1 MDMIYSVLPRPP
13 ETVGRGIRKDGVRKT
28 ARRAKTRRSA
38 DGKDEYAEASTSF
51 LGTQKLMET
60 QERDHDDEAQRNR
73 EEVTSNFADSTTKS
87 AQEADVSA
95 EHDDSVTLRANS
107 QLEADLYSY
116 PSSNASISIG
126 LRSEDPTSIERPE
139 QDEVA
144 KTNTLNT
151 SSLNQST
158 APKFSTSTS
167 TSTSTSASV
176 SAKSSDSLGSK
187 MPAHVVT
194 QVTAKNQG
202 PAKKTIEENSEEP
215 KVELVELKAV
225 EPKIKEKVNPQ
236 KLATKSQGP
245 KLATEYGPGMK
256 SCPTGLAPAVPHLEV
271 EA

>member
-60 QERDHDDEAQRNR
+60 QERDHDDEDQRNR

-144 KTNTLNT
+144 KTNTLNLT
-151 SSLNQST
+151 FRT
-158 APKFSTSTS
+158 
-167 TSTSTSASV
+167 
-176 SAKSSDSLGSK
+176 
-187 MPAHVVT
+187 
-194 QVTAKNQG
+194 
-202 PAKKTIEENSEEP
+202 
-215 KVELVELKAV
+215 
-225 EPKIKEKVNPQ
+225 
-236 KLATKSQGP
+236 
-245 KLATEYGPGMK
+245 
-256 SCPTGLAPAVPHLEV
+256 
-271 EA
+271 

>member
-13 ETVGRGIRKDGVRKT
+13 ETVGRGVRKDGVRKT
-28 ARRAKTRRSA
+28 HRRPKTRRSA
-38 DGKDEYAEASTSF
+38 DGKDEYAETSTSF
-51 LGTQKLMET
+51 LGAQKLIET
-60 QERDHDDEAQRNR
+60 QERDHDDEAQRNC
-73 EEVTSNFADSTTKS
+73 EEATSSFADSTTKRS
-87 AQEADVSA
+87 QEAYVSKA

-107 QLEADLYSY
+107 QLEADFYSY
-116 PSSNASISIG
+116 PLSNASISTG
-126 LRSEDPTSIERPE
+126 LRSEEPTSIERHE

-167 TSTSTSASV
+167 TSTSTFA

-187 MPAHVVT
+187 TPAHVVA
-194 QVTAKNQG
+194 QATAKNQAT
-202 PAKKTIEENSEEP
+202 AKKTIEENSEEP
-215 KVELVELKAV
+215 KVESKA
-225 EPKIKEKVNPQ
+225 EESKIKEKVNPS

-245 KLATEYGPGMK
+245 KLAMEYGPGMK